1 MTLILML
8 SQCKVTFSV
17 PWILIRYLLL
27 LVMWAIDCGLSK
39 VLLTLSHALE
49 LRKIYRLESWHAI
62 SFLSSDLRSHTPK
75 MSTRL
80 FTNEVKVVNKGDWSL
95 SGAWSG
101 RVLLQFPL
109 RERHWVSIWC
119 IYLTCRSHQLLERF
133 LLIVTLLRSNHY
145 SRSIPC
151 EHWKHQLLSSSSSP
165 SSHLM

>member
-1 MTLILML
+1 MTLIWML

-27 LVMWAIDCGLSK
+27 LVKWAVDSSLSK
-39 VLLTLSHALE
+39 VLLTLSHILE
-49 LRKIYRLESWHAI
+49 LGKIYRLESWHAI
-62 SFLSSDLRSHTPK
+62 SFLSANLRCHTPK

-109 RERHWVSIWC
+109 RERHWVSSWC
-119 IYLTCRSHQLLERF
+119 IYLTTCRSHQLLERF

-145 SRSIPC
+145 RRSIPC
-151 EHWKHQLLSSSSSP
+151 EHWKHQLLSSSSS